1 MGTPVTV
8 SVAVRN
14 GRSTGGFERE
24 VVVPAVA
31 VALARWVA
39 WVALG
44 VGALLAAV
52 AVVPSALL
60 TVLGYAT
67 LFALLVLGPT
77 VLAWVAAGRQ

>member
-24 VVVPAVA
+24 VVVPGVV

-39 WVALG
+39 LG
-44 VGALLAAV
+44 GGALLAAV

-60 TVLGYAT
+60 AVVGYAV